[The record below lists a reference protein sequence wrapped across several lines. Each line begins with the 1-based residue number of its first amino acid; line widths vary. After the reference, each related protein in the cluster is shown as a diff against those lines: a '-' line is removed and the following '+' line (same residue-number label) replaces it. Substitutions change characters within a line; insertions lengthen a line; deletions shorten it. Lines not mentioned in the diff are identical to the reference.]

1 MNIFD
6 PKNNLEWRDFLKILK
21 RRIWY
26 FIVPFLIVM
35 PIGISKILLHVS
47 LYEAVSI
54 VQILRG
60 SYRLLP
66 SAIRQTL
73 PGVSAESR
81 SAKSIERQ
89 ILSTEFTNKLI
100 QRLDLYQS
108 PEWMTKAQAA
118 KSRFPDQ
125 TQDEIIKIMFGGKI
139 KMRVKVSNPS
149 AELFTITVKDRSPE
163 FAFSLSKTITDIYIN
178 EAFERR
184 MANVKNALEFNDE
197 QLVIFKRKLE
207 QAEDNLDK
215 FRRNSVTSQVENPD
229 FRSSSLREFQK
240 AIVAIELAARE
251 KDDYLNYLNGKLNL
265 GENAESYPNTQS
277 IRENLKRVDEKISQ
291 MASLMISFSWK
302 SPEVISVNRKI
313 NDLREEIKTEIENLY
328 RVKYQDVE
336 TQERALR
343 LERSITII
351 DIELQKH
358 KKEILNNTLQTSQ
371 TTSQPMVLKK
381 LEREVASSRRIYS
394 SFLQQNQ
401 GVLLEKTIAEADASS
416 RFKILKPPQMPV
428 EPINAGLNMIL
439 LVTLVSAV
447 GTGLGGV
454 LLREFLDSSVRTVN
468 EAEEFFQLPV
478 IGVVPYLGLQAGIPV
493 KQKIILTVV
502 GIVILS
508 IGAYTAWYFKLHH
521 IIEKI

>member
-1 MNIFD
+1 M
-6 PKNNLEWRDFLKILK
+6 
-21 RRIWY
+21 
-26 FIVPFLIVM
+26 
-35 PIGISKILLHVS
+35 
-47 LYEAVSI
+47 
-54 VQILRG
+54 
-60 SYRLLP
+60 
-66 SAIRQTL
+66 
-73 PGVSAESR
+73 
-81 SAKSIERQ
+81 
-89 ILSTEFTNKLI
+89 STEFTKKLI
-100 QRLDLYQS
+100 QKLDLYQN
-108 PEWMTKAQAA
+108 PEFVAKAQAV
-118 KSRFPDQ
+118 KSRFPDK
-125 TQDEIIKIMFGGKI
+125 TQDEIIEALFVQKI
-139 KMRVKVSNPS
+139 KPNVKVRNQSR
-149 AELFTITVKDRSPE
+149 ELFSITFKDPSPE
-163 FAFSLSKTITDIYIN
+163 FAFSVSKTITDIYIN
-178 EAFERR
+178 EAFQRR
-184 MANVKNALEFNDE
+184 MANVDKALQFNDE
-197 QLVIFKRKLE
+197 QLAIFKRKLE
-207 QAEDNLDK
+207 RAEDKLDK
-215 FRRNSVTSQVENPD
+215 FKRNLVTSQVENPD
-229 FRSSSLREFQK
+229 IRNSSLKEFQK

-265 GENAESYPNTQS
+265 GDNAESYPNTPS

-313 NDLREEIKTEIENLY
+313 NDLREEMKTEIENLY

-343 LERSITII
+343 LERSITLI

-358 KKEILNNTLQTSQ
+358 KKEILNYTLQNAQ
-371 TTSQPMVLKK
+371 NTSQPMVLKK
-381 LEREVASSRRIYS
+381 LEREVAVSRRVYS
-394 SFLQQNQ
+394 SFIQQNQ
-401 GVLLEKTIAEADASS
+401 GVQLEKTIAEADASH
-416 RFKILKPPQMPV
+416 RFKILKPATVPV

-454 LLREFLDSSVRTVN
+454 LLREFLDSSVRTVY